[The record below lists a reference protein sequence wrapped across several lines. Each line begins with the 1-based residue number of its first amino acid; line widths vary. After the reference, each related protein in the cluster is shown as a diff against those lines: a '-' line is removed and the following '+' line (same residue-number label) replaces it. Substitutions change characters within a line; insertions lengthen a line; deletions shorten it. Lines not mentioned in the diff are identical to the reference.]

1 MYSFKGRRLR
11 DETKTAARETKY
23 STTYGRVPFE
33 APETLPVG
41 DLLLGARGGIFLWNI
56 YYMHTSEASVFK
68 VGIRRR
74 IHKELLG

>member
-1 MYSFKGRRLR
+1 MISDSSRNALPKGGALR

-41 DLLLGARGGIFLWNI
+41 DLS
-56 YYMHTSEASVFK
+56 Y
-68 VGIRRR
+68 
-74 IHKELLG
+74 

>member
-1 MYSFKGRRLR
+1 MR

-41 DLLLGARGGIFLWNI
+41 DLSYYEREGVYFYGISTI
-56 YYMHTSEASVFK
+56 C
-68 VGIRRR
+68 IRVRQVYL
-74 IHKELLG
+74 K

>member
-1 MYSFKGRRLR
+1 MYSFMGGTLR

-33 APETLPVG
+33 APETLPAG
-41 DLLLGARGGIFLWNI
+41 
-56 YYMHTSEASVFK
+56 EASVFK

-74 IHKELLG
+74 IHEELLG

>member
-1 MYSFKGRRLR
+1 MYSFMGRRLR

-41 DLLLGARGGIFLWNI
+41 DL
-56 YYMHTSEASVFK
+56 SD
-68 VGIRRR
+68 
-74 IHKELLG
+74 